1 MKENAEVDYTF
12 HGATGKANSALREVL
27 WKKQWIWEKKN
38 VFWKD
43 LKKKNYRKMIDKYCT
58 RLTYKQRVKKENG

>member
-27 WKKQWIWEKKN
+27 WKKQWIWEKNN
-38 VFWKD
+38 VFWND
-43 LKKKNYRKMIDKYCT
+43 VKKKKLQKNDW
-58 RLTYKQRVKKENG
+58 

>member
-43 LKKKNYRKMIDKYCT
+43 LKKK
-58 RLTYKQRVKKENG
+58 KKTTEKWLISAAQGWHTSKE